1 MTITVDWLS
10 ETCQLGLSAIDI
22 RNIVFP
28 ELMNQRQ
35 KISPYAG
42 LAITALDL
50 TLLIGGSS
58 QLGKYFPQN
67 VSSNQMTNQTALNQT
82 ASQAANQT
90 LSNQNA
96 TSEPKLRT
104 SDVKDIRKSLDDIKN
119 AMDEGKAIEALK
131 TTNLVDDRLLV
142 AISANPLPLLASW

>member
-1 MTITVDWLS
+1 
-10 ETCQLGLSAIDI
+10 
-22 RNIVFP
+22 
-28 ELMNQRQ
+28 
-35 KISPYAG
+35 
-42 LAITALDL
+42 
-50 TLLIGGSS
+50 
-58 QLGKYFPQN
+58 
-67 VSSNQMTNQTALNQT
+67 MTNQTALNQT